1 VASEGSSAYRA
12 LLERLDRWFAESASR
27 HPGVVPC
34 RAGCSAC
41 CHGPFDISIAD
52 AALLVEAVNRLP
64 PDELAEV
71 EYRAGAQ
78 VARMR
83 SLAPGWNPDEG
94 LAGIPEEEFDRVGDA
109 MAGEPCPLLD
119 DRGQCRVYG
128 SRPLVCRMIGL
139 GMVTPL
145 GRRVENACP
154 IASSFPGYPDLEP
167 QLFDLESLEERERAC
182 LEAAS
187 AELLGDPGG
196 AGFETTIA
204 GAVVRFV

>member
-1 VASEGSSAYRA
+1 VRPEGSSDYGGLVR
-12 LLERLDRWFAESASR
+12 RLDRWFAESARR

-52 AALLVEAVNRLP
+52 AALIVEAVNHLP

-71 EYRAGAQ
+71 EYRAGDQ
-78 VARMR
+78 VNRMR
-83 SLAPGWNPDEG
+83 SLAPGWNPEEG
-94 LAGIPEEEFDRVGDA
+94 LAAISEEDFDRVSEA
-109 MAGEPCPLLD
+109 MATEPCPLLD
-119 DRGQCRVYG
+119 DLGRCRIYEN
-128 SRPLVCRMIGL
+128 RPLVCRMIGL

-145 GRRVENACP
+145 GRRIENACP
-154 IASSFPGYPDLEP
+154 IVSRFPGYADLELQP
-167 QLFDLESLEERERAC
+167 FDLESLEERETAG

-204 GAVVRFV
+204 AAITRFV